1 MTIDIWMLLG
11 IGALGLLAG
20 LVGAL
25 LGLGGGIFLV
35 PVLTLVFNLPFQ
47 VAAGTSLVAVA
58 ATSAAGSST
67 YVRTRL
73 TNIRLAVL
81 LGTATVAAAIGA
93 SLIAQAID
101 GRILR
106 ALFAF
111 LLLYT
116 AVTMIRGARPA
127 AQPAAPVTP
136 PAKEAPAPPAP
147 DAWNLGG
154 SYQDAR
160 LGQVDYQATRVP
172 LGMGASLL
180 GGTISGL
187 LGVGGGI
194 VQVPVMHL
202 LMGVPLKVATG
213 TSSFLIGITAA
224 ASALIYYASGR
235 INPVLAAPAALAVF
249 AGARLGA
256 YLVQRLQST
265 TLKRIF
271 GVVALLVAVQMILQA
286 VDACPWCPPGR

>member
-1 MTIDIWMLLG
+1 M
-11 IGALGLLAG
+11 
-20 LVGAL
+20 
-25 LGLGGGIFLV
+25 
-35 PVLTLVFNLPFQ
+35 
-47 VAAGTSLVAVA
+47 AAGTSLVAVA

-93 SLIAQAID
+93 SLVAQAID

-106 ALFAF
+106 GLFAF

-127 AQPAAPVTP
+127 AQPAAQ
-136 PAKEAPAPPAP
+136 AAPAPKEVPAPAP
-147 DAWNLGG
+147 DGWNLGG

-160 LGQVDYQATRVP
+160 LGQVAYQATRDP

-194 VQVPVMHL
+194 VQVPVMHRL
-202 LMGVPLKVATG
+202 HHPIYPKDICQVVYQNQQMRNACQFSFACDGIPEVVNDQKAWAQAKDIAKGVIVGNLYVTEVGYATHYHATYVRPDWAG
-213 TSSFLIGITAA
+213 TMQKMQKIGHHIF
-224 ASALIYYASGR
+224 YQFKRYA
-235 INPVLAAPAALAVF
+235 
-249 AGARLGA
+249 
-256 YLVQRLQST
+256 
-265 TLKRIF
+265 
-271 GVVALLVAVQMILQA
+271 
-286 VDACPWCPPGR
+286 

>member
-1 MTIDIWMLLG
+1 MTIDLWI
-11 IGALGLLAG
+11 IAALGGCGFAAG
-20 LVGAL
+20 LIGAL

-35 PVLTLVFNLPFQ
+35 PALTLGLGLPFG

-73 TNIRLAVL
+73 TNIRLGVL
-81 LGTATVAAAIGA
+81 LGPATVAAASGA
-93 SLIAQAID
+93 ALVAQAID

-106 ALFAF
+106 ALFAG
-111 LLLYT
+111 LLIYT
-116 AVTMIRGARPA
+116 AASMLRAGQPA
-127 AQPAAPVTP
+127 AQPAARPDTR
-136 PAKEAPAPPAP
+136 PAELPAG
-147 DAWNLGG
+147 AWQLAG
-154 SYQDAR
+154 SYEDAQLGETVRYTAGR
-160 LGQVDYQATRVP
+160 LP
-172 LGMGASLL
+172 LGLAASLL
-180 GGTISGL
+180 GGTLSGL

-224 ASALIYYASGR
+224 ASALIYYAHDR
-235 INPVLAAPAALAVF
+235 INPVLAAPAALAVLG
-249 AGARLGA
+249 GARLGA
-256 YLVQRLQST
+256 TLVQRLPSG

-271 GVVALLVAVQMILQA
+271 AVVALLVALQMLLQA
-286 VDACPWCPPGR
+286 VDACPWCASVPHG

>member
-1 MTIDIWMLLG
+1 MIDGWFLL
-11 IGALGLLAG
+11 ALAG
-20 LVGAL
+20 LGFAAGLIGAL

-35 PVLTLVFNLPFQ
+35 PVLTLGLGLPFG

-81 LGTATVAAAIGA
+81 LGTATVAAATGA
-93 SLIAQAID
+93 SLLAQAID

-106 ALFAF
+106 VLFAA
-111 LLLYT
+111 LLAYT
-116 AVTMIRGARPA
+116 GATMLRGAARPTAAPPPA
-127 AQPAAPVTP
+127 AGAPAAG
-136 PAKEAPAPPAP
+136 AARSSLA
-147 DAWNLGG
+147 G
-154 SYQDAR
+154 SYMDAR
-160 LGQVDYQATRVP
+160 LGRVDYVVGRIGWG
-172 LGMGASLL
+172 LGASLL
-180 GGTISGL
+180 GGTLSGL

-224 ASALIYYASGR
+224 AGALIYYAHGQ
-235 INPVLAAPAALAVF
+235 INPVLAAPAAIAVF

-256 YLVQRLQST
+256 YLVQRLPT
-265 TLKRIF
+265 ATIKRIF
-271 GVVALLVAVQMILQA
+271 GVVALLVAAQMILQA
-286 VDACPWCPPGR
+286 LNACPWCH

>member
-1 MTIDIWMLLG
+1 MTIDIWLLLG
-11 IGALGLLAG
+11 IGTLGLLAG

-35 PVLTLVFNLPFQ
+35 PALTLGFNLPFQ

-93 SLIAQAID
+93 SLVAQAID

-106 ALFAF
+106 GLFAF

-127 AQPAAPVTP
+127 AQPAAQAAP
-136 PAKEAPAPPAP
+136 PAKVVPPPAP
-147 DAWNLGG
+147 DGWNLGG

-160 LGQVDYQATRVP
+160 LGQVAYQATRVP

-235 INPVLAAPAALAVF
+235 IDPVLAAPAALAVF
-249 AGARLGA
+249 VGARLGA

>member
-1 MTIDIWMLLG
+1 MTIDIWLLLG
-11 IGALGLLAG
+11 IGTLGLLAG

-35 PVLTLVFNLPFQ
+35 PALTLGFNLPFQ

-93 SLIAQAID
+93 SLVAQAID

-106 ALFAF
+106 GLFAF

-127 AQPAAPVTP
+127 AQPAAQ
-136 PAKEAPAPPAP
+136 AAPAPKEVPAPAP
-147 DAWNLGG
+147 DGWNLGG

-160 LGQVDYQATRVP
+160 LGQVAYQATRVP

-235 INPVLAAPAALAVF
+235 IDPVLAAPAALAVF
-249 AGARLGA
+249 VGARLGA

>member
-11 IGALGLLAG
+11 ISALGLLAG

-93 SLIAQAID
+93 SLVAQAID

-116 AVTMIRGARPA
+116 AVTMIRGARPGALPA
-127 AQPAAPVTP
+127 AQPAAAPS
-136 PAKEAPAPPAP
+136 APAP
-147 DAWNLGG
+147 DGWNLGG

-160 LGQVDYQATRVP
+160 LGRVAYQATHVP

-224 ASALIYYASGR
+224 ARALIYYASGR
-235 INPVLAAPAALAVF
+235 IDPVLAAPAALAVF
-249 AGARLGA
+249 VGARLGA
-256 YLVQRLQST
+256 YLVQRLQSA

>member
-1 MTIDIWMLLG
+1 MTIDIWLLLG
-11 IGALGLLAG
+11 IGTLGLLAG

-35 PVLTLVFNLPFQ
+35 PALTLGFNLPFQ

-93 SLIAQAID
+93 SLVAQAID

-106 ALFAF
+106 GLFAF

-127 AQPAAPVTP
+127 AQPAAQAAPA
-136 PAKEAPAPPAP
+136 AKEGPPPAP
-147 DAWNLGG
+147 DGWNLGG

-160 LGQVDYQATRVP
+160 LGQVAYQATRVP

-235 INPVLAAPAALAVF
+235 IDPVLAAPAALAVF
-249 AGARLGA
+249 VGARLGA

>member
-1 MTIDIWMLLG
+1 
-11 IGALGLLAG
+11 
-20 LVGAL
+20 
-25 LGLGGGIFLV
+25 
-35 PVLTLVFNLPFQ
+35 
-47 VAAGTSLVAVA
+47 
-58 ATSAAGSST
+58 
-67 YVRTRL
+67 
-73 TNIRLAVL
+73 
-81 LGTATVAAAIGA
+81 VAAAIGA
-93 SLIAQAID
+93 SLVAQAID

-106 ALFAF
+106 GLFAF

-127 AQPAAPVTP
+127 AQPAAQAAP
-136 PAKEAPAPPAP
+136 PAKEVPPPAP
-147 DAWNLGG
+147 DGWNLGG

-160 LGQVDYQATRVP
+160 LGQVAYQATRVP

-235 INPVLAAPAALAVF
+235 IDPVLAAPAALAVF
-249 AGARLGA
+249 VGARLGA
-256 YLVQRLQST
+256 YLVQRLQSA

>member
-1 MTIDIWMLLG
+1 MTIDIWLLLG
-11 IGALGLLAG
+11 IGTLGLLAG

-35 PVLTLVFNLPFQ
+35 PALTLGFNLPFQ

-93 SLIAQAID
+93 SLVAQAID

-106 ALFAF
+106 GLFAF

-127 AQPAAPVTP
+127 AQPAAQ
-136 PAKEAPAPPAP
+136 AAPAPKEGPPSAP

-160 LGQVDYQATRVP
+160 LGQVAYQATRVP

-235 INPVLAAPAALAVF
+235 IDPVLAAPAALAVF
-249 AGARLGA
+249 VGARLGA